1 MEETHAKLLQKIL
14 LSTSGMV
21 WDIQVD
27 WGVCRVSDHSANV
40 YGVALGCVGFV
51 DSMW

>member
-1 MEETHAKLLQKIL
+1 MRSFFRKYSQVHLVQF
-14 LSTSGMV
+14 G
-21 WDIQVD
+21 DIQVD

-51 DSMW
+51 DSTW